1 VNPEEAV
8 GRTPSGVHLA
18 EVENPHDHACADS
31 APRASPGFGTLFLI
45 SIHLTDI
52 TGNMP
57 KLTVVT
63 VTYNDLRGLMR
74 TRASLPAAGQGDWE
88 QIIVDGGSTDG
99 TIEYLNG
106 LGGTVKWT
114 SGRDNG
120 PYDAMNKGA
129 CMATGRW
136 VLFLNSGDMLATPEA
151 LRLLSQAADSVEADL
166 IYGDHVFRGKT
177 RKSKTLEELHVML
190 ENGDVRGWL
199 RGHPCH
205 QAVIARTSLL
215 ISMPFDLSYHIAA
228 DFHWMEKVR
237 QMGCRSYRIPATICV
252 YQSGGMSARNHIR
265 CTAEWWKVAKVAVGP
280 QPGVRSYFLD
290 ALGRH
295 ARKNYR
301 RKIWR
306 TLLPWLGSRR

>member
-1 VNPEEAV
+1 MNPEEAV

-63 VTYNDLRGLMR
+63 VTYNDLQGLMR
-74 TRASLPAAGQGDWE
+74 TRASLLAAGQGDWE

-99 TIEYLNG
+99 TIEYLKG

-114 SGRDNG
+114 SGRDKG
-120 PYDAMNKGA
+120 PYDGMNKGVLA
-129 CMATGRW
+129 ASGRW
-136 VLFLNSGDMLATPEA
+136 ILFLNSGDTLASPEA
-151 LRLLSQAADSVEADL
+151 LGLLLQAADEVPADL
-166 IYGDHVFRGKT
+166 IYGDHVFRGKI
-177 RKSKTLEELHVML
+177 RKARRLEELHVIL
-190 ENGDVRGWL
+190 EAGDVKGWL

-215 ISMPFDLSYHIAA
+215 SSMPFDLSYRIAA